1 MRYDV
6 ITSGY
11 VSLDRIIKIT
21 SPLGVGFTSLV
32 ENSDN
37 AKIYYGG
44 CSINIAY
51 HLARL
56 GLRTLPIVRVGR
68 DFEESG
74 FRDFLQHGN
83 VCLDAVELVAE
94 DLTPNCYLLEDPQG
108 QHITVFYPGAQSKKY
123 FRPMKRELFENARL
137 AVMTVGSSL
146 DNLEFFRR
154 CREAKVAM
162 VFGMK
167 ADFNAFPEGV
177 LNEALLYSSIIFTN
191 ESEREEIERR
201 LGVRSLTELLE
212 TGNPRIIVT
221 TRGTRG
227 SVYYERT
234 GGELVSKEISA
245 ARCRRKVDTTG
256 SGDGYMSGFLYGYVK
271 GHDTESC
278 CRLGSTIASFIIE
291 SMGCC
296 TSAPDE
302 EELLRRFNEE
312 GHYALE

>member
-6 ITSGY
+6 ITGGY

-21 SPLGVGFTSLV
+21 SSLGVGFTSLV

-74 FRDFLQHGN
+74 FRDFLSRGN
-83 VCLDAVELVAE
+83 VCLDAIETVAE
-94 DLTPNCYLLEDPQG
+94 DMTPNCYLLEDPQG
-108 QHITVFYPGAQSKKY
+108 QHVTVFYPGAQGRKY
-123 FRPMKRELFENARL
+123 YRPMKKEFFQDAGLG
-137 AVMTVGSSL
+137 VMTVGSEP
-146 DNLEFFRR
+146 DNLEFFRK
-154 CREAKVAM
+154 CRDAGIRM

-167 ADFNAFPEGV
+167 ADFDAYPDGV
-177 LNEALLYSSIIFTN
+177 LKEALLYSSVIFTN
-191 ESEREEIERR
+191 ESERQEMEKR
-201 LGVRSLTELLE
+201 LGIGSLTELLKS
-212 TGNPRIIVT
+212 GNLRIIVT

-227 SVYYERT
+227 SVYYERA
-234 GGELVSKEISA
+234 GERIVSGEIFA
-245 ARCRRKVDTTG
+245 TPCRGTVDTTG
-256 SGDGYMSGFLYGYVK
+256 SGDGYISGFLYGYLR
-271 GHDTESC
+271 GYDTESC
-278 CRLGSTIASFIIE
+278 CRLGSTMASFIIE

-296 TSAPDE
+296 TGAPDE
-302 EELLRRFNEE
+302 GELMRRFNKEDPH
-312 GHYALE
+312 GT